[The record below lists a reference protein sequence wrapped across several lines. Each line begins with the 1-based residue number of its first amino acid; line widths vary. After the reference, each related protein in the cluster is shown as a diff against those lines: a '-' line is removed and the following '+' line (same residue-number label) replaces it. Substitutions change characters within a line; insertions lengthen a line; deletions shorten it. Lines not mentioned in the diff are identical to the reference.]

1 MKNFLQI
8 KKRVIGIGVSVVL
21 VLAFA
26 FSSPAKAANPVPL
39 SKYLEFARASADW
52 TWAHYDSLVGVWRQH
67 FDPYNEFG
75 YRPPPRLLEMAA
87 IDAFLHEKEGKK
99 EYARRAK
106 KVLLT
111 YGDYRSI
118 YPEEARKKRA
128 DYSNG
133 VPALPDFFT
142 TMRYIRAYDSLRR
155 TRFLTRAEQKKIEK
169 MIAGS
174 VEYILRTQEWGTM
187 NRGMLRAEGLA
198 WAIRAVPKAPRIR
211 YWKMIEH
218 AIGSDNW
225 GHWEIED
232 ATHYNAIW
240 LYSLL
245 GYSDAKR
252 KMRELFQLPEMFM
265 YAHYYLNLM
274 CPDGM
279 IPDFGDAYWH
289 SNWSRYLVFFEAAA
303 KAYRNPQLKWAA
315 QTIASR
321 FVDFKKVSNIGLA
334 FMLLDAYRFGTDQVS
349 PAVPTA
355 LSEEVMEDV
364 VGKKIVFR
372 NGWNPKSTYLLL
384 DYRDVWGGGLIFRD
398 YLRDTIPIEEEKAT
412 HGHSDENSI
421 ALLMSGGSVLL
432 HDGGYRNYMPSGP
445 FGAFRADYFHNRLC
459 VRQEKIFMGQPKG
472 GYRYSTKNHAAVPGQ
487 DVLNFLHNSGAH
499 RQVRTEKYDFIT
511 LPDFDYSRT
520 RLIDNKLGYQWDRI
534 VTYVKDPGLFVVFDI
549 LKATVSEYFT
559 GANLW
564 HTREILAKGPH
575 WYDTVYDS
583 LRNLAMPTKTHLL
596 IYFPKPHF
604 RLEGVKNERR
614 YWQNEKVI
622 YQVGSQHFELGQN
635 IAFVTVLVPHPAKEN
650 PENWVKRID
659 YVESKP
665 FGRGVAV
672 RIRAGNR
679 TILLGAKRDL
689 RLEMFRDWRRP
700 KYTYESG
707 KVRYGK
713 FESNADF
720 FFSVKKNH
728 RLSYTA
734 VNLTKAV
741 YGNQVLFA
749 QPPNQFG
756 LAFDNSPDAPGVG
769 KVRYWRDTVQLK

>member
-1 MKNFLQI
+1 MKMSLNI
-8 KKRVIGIGVSVVL
+8 KKAASLLITAGALLIISLQAPV
-21 VLAFA
+21 
-26 FSSPAKAANPVPL
+26 KAANPIPL
-39 SKYLEFARASADW
+39 SRYLKFARQSADW
-52 TWAHYDSLVGVWRQH
+52 TWAHYDSLVGAWRAH
-67 FDPYNEFG
+67 FDPYNVFG
-75 YRPPPRLLEMAA
+75 YRPPPRLLEMAT
-87 IDAFLHEKEGKK
+87 IDAYLYEKEGKK
-99 EYARRAK
+99 IYADRVK

-111 YGDYRSI
+111 YGDFRKI

-128 DYSNG
+128 DYKMG

-142 TMRYIRAYDSLRR
+142 TMRYMRAYDSLRR
-155 TRFLTRAEQKKIEK
+155 MHFLTRAEQKKIEK
-169 MIAGS
+169 IIAES
-174 VEYILRTQEWGTM
+174 VEYILRTQEWGAM

-198 WAIRAVPKAPRIR
+198 WAIRAVPNAPRIR

-218 AIGSDNW
+218 AIGFDNW
-225 GHWEIED
+225 GTWEIED

-245 GYSDAKR
+245 GYSDAKG
-252 KMRELFQLPEMFM
+252 KMKELFQLPEMYM

-303 KAYRNPQLKWAA
+303 RAYHSPQMKWAA

-321 FVDFKKVSNIGLA
+321 FVDFEKISNIGLA
-334 FMLLDAYRFGTDQVS
+334 FYLLDAYRFGTDSVS
-349 PAVPTA
+349 PAVPSN

-372 NGWNPKSTYLLL
+372 NGWRPFSTYLLL

-421 ALLMSGGSVLL
+421 ALLMAGGSVLL

-459 VRQEKIFMGQPKG
+459 VRQEKIFMGQKKG
-472 GYRYSTKNHAAVPGQ
+472 GFRYSTKNHAPVPSQ

-499 RQVRTEKYDFIT
+499 RKVRTEKYDFLT

-520 RLIDNKLGYQWDRI
+520 RLMDPELGYQWDRVI
-534 VTYVKDPGLFVVFDI
+534 AYVKSPQLFVVFDI
-549 LKATVSEYFT
+549 LKASTSEYFT
-559 GANLW
+559 GVNLW
-564 HTREILAKGPH
+564 HTRKILAQGPH

-583 LRNLAMPTKTHLL
+583 LRNVKMPMKTHLL
-596 IYFPKPHF
+596 VYFPKTHF
-604 RLEGVKNERR
+604 RMEGVEEERR
-614 YWQNEKVI
+614 YWQNEKAI

-635 IAFVTVLVPHPAKEN
+635 MAFVTVLLPHPAKED
-650 PENWVKRID
+650 PRNWVKKIA
-659 YVESKP
+659 YVESQP
-665 FGRGVAV
+665 FGRGLCV
-672 RIRAGNR
+672 RIKDGEK
-679 TILLGAKRDL
+679 TIWVGVKRDL

-700 KYTYESG
+700 KYTYDSG
-707 KVRYGK
+707 KIRYGK
-713 FESNADF
+713 FETNGDF
-720 FFSVKKNH
+720 FFATKEKN

-734 VNLTKAV
+734 VNLTKAI
-741 YGNQVLFA
+741 YGDQVLFA